1 MFKKPKALGGERGP
15 RKRGGSPPAAKSLE
29 CFACSHFSPWRRR
42 EQRDREQR
50 ESGGLRFDVSL
61 SHFPSTEKK
70 NRERKPALSLS
81 LSLSLLRL
89 SLFFYKMYNGIG
101 LSTVRGS
108 GTSGHVQTNK
118 FAVRNRASDGNDGSD
133 RRKGNSSKA
142 ARPEPNAAILEHNR
156 LREIEV
162 KLAELEDEL
171 EERG

>member
-1 MFKKPKALGGERGP
+1 
-15 RKRGGSPPAAKSLE
+15 
-29 CFACSHFSPWRRR
+29 
-42 EQRDREQR
+42 
-50 ESGGLRFDVSL
+50 
-61 SHFPSTEKK
+61 
-70 NRERKPALSLS
+70 
-81 LSLSLLRL
+81 
-89 SLFFYKMYNGIG
+89 MYNGIG